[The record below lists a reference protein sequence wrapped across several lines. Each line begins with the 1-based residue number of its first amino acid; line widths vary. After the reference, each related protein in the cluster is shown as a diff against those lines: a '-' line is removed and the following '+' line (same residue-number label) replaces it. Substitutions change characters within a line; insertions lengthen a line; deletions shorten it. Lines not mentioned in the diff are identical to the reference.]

1 MTENSTQSNGHQSA
15 QKPLLDFWSNW
26 IEESQEQTKL
36 LLDSVKGVGDLAGL
50 RHLWLDSLAKSLEG
64 YMRTPAFL
72 EAMRRH
78 FDVMTH
84 LKSNAEDVAR
94 DFARATGIPRIDDI
108 SGLFERLQ
116 TGQKGILARLAA
128 IEDRLEALERH
139 PKGPNEE
146 AAPWVV
152 G

>member
-1 MTENSTQSNGHQSA
+1 MTENSNGHQSA
-15 QKPLLDFWSNW
+15 QKPLLDFWSEW
-26 IEESQEQTKL
+26 IEQGHEQTKV
-36 LLDSVKGVGDLAGL
+36 LLDSMKAAGDLAGV
-50 RHLWLDSLAKSLEG
+50 RHLWLESLGKSLETH
-64 YMRTPAFL
+64 MRTPAFL

-84 LKSNAEDVAR
+84 LKSSAENMAR
-94 DFARATGIPRIDDI
+94 DFARATGIPGIDDI

-116 TGQKGILARLAA
+116 SGQKTILSRLAA

-139 PKGPNEE
+139 PKGAHEG
-146 AAPWVV
+146 ASPWVV